1 MVLLISVIYV
11 GEGLFLRI
19 VFCVVYGAN
28 RNIYIV
34 NMLLIYGDVYTIYR
48 LMAEKSKTREI
59 TITDEGGAFNLWKRF
74 TKTEEAYDF
83 ESLAL
88 LRRILSNERTR
99 LLHVL
104 KTKKPRSIYEAA
116 KLLGRDFKSVNG
128 DVKLLEKFGFIDVI
142 AEKTGKRARL
152 KPILA
157 TDSMHIHLKF

>member
-1 MVLLISVIYV
+1 
-11 GEGLFLRI
+11 
-19 VFCVVYGAN
+19 
-28 RNIYIV
+28 
-34 NMLLIYGDVYTIYR
+34 
-48 LMAEKSKTREI
+48 MAERSKTREI

-74 TKTEEAYDF
+74 TRAEEAYDF

-104 KTKKPRSIYEAA
+104 KTKNPRSIYEAA

-142 AEKTGKRARL
+142 AEKTGKRERL

-157 TDSMHIHLKF
+157 IDSMHINLKF